1 MYDDDPADETA
12 RPTAAPHEWFGLV
25 KRARLGTSHLGRER
39 KRALLAFGTYADTGK
54 ENGQVPG
61 EHVHCGVARLA
72 TDLEI
77 GFSTAQRY
85 LAWMR
90 STGLIELTAK
100 GSYRLGLADE
110 YRLTLPTPEQAD
122 ELRILDPSAYKELVG
137 GKVRA
142 NKSRH
147 KPKVSDLTLTEVRT
161 CGQAG
166 DVGDDPGE
174 SLDLTLTEVQ
184 SAFRTS
190 IPDGSDLSQCEAPP
204 NLDLTDPMYLTEP
217 EMVDLAARVT
227 HTRARGC
234 GRRDPDQGEVSGTA
248 PPAAA
253 IRPPRQGAIP
263 EQPKPSEEREYTD
276 DRKIT
281 NAIKAGYC
289 PSCYLVGDFTP
300 VANGARTCQHH
311 AKIGAA

>member
-1 MYDDDPADETA
+1 MYDDDPADEST

-39 KRALLAFGTYADTGK
+39 KRALLVFGTYADTGK

-90 STGLIELTAK
+90 STGLVELTAK

-122 ELRILDPSAYKELVG
+122 ELRILDPTAYKELVG

-142 NKSRH
+142 NKARH
-147 KPKVSDLTLTEVRT
+147 KPKVSDLSQGEVRS
-161 CGQAG
+161 CGQPSDG
-166 DVGDDPGE
+166 GGDPGE
-174 SLDLTLTEVQ
+174 ALDLSQGEVQ

-190 IPDGSDLSQCEAPP
+190 IPDGSDLSQGEVPP
-204 NLDLTDPMYLTEP
+204 NLALTDPMFLTEP
-217 EMVDLAARVT
+217 EVVDLQTRVT
-227 HTRARGC
+227 HTRARSC
-234 GRRDPDQGEVSGTA
+234 GQEDFDQREAGGTA
-248 PPAAA
+248 PPAAPIGPQRKPRNHPPERQRTDAEKIESA
-253 IRPPRQGAIP
+253 IRA
-263 EQPKPSEEREYTD
+263 KC
-276 DRKIT
+276 
-281 NAIKAGYC
+281 C
-289 PSCYLVGDFTP
+289 PNCYLVGDITP
-300 VANGARTCQHH
+300 VPDGVRTCPHH
-311 AKIGAA
+311 AKVGVA